1 MYRFFL
7 PRSSF
12 SGSEVCTGSQDLIH
26 HLRDVL
32 RLRPG
37 DVIVFLDNSGWEYET
52 VLVTVAADH
61 IHGEVRQRRLCANE
75 PRTKVTLYQSVLK
88 GERLEWVLQKGT
100 ELGVSAFVPILSE
113 RCIVQ
118 NANEFSSR
126 KTQRWEKILQAAA
139 EQSRR
144 GRIPPLQPI
153 MLFAAACEHVQRSG
167 GLALLPW
174 EGGGVPIRQALQK
187 AGREHPPFS
196 VAVFIGPEGGFSPAE
211 AQLAHD
217 YGLVVVS
224 LGPRILRSETAGITA
239 AALVLYQYGDL

>member
-1 MYRFFL
+1 MHRFFL
-7 PRSSF
+7 PKESF
-12 SGSEVCTGSQDLIH
+12 SGGEVRAEARDQIH

-37 DVIVFLDNSGWEYET
+37 DTVVFLDNSGWEYET
-52 VLVTVAADH
+52 VLLTVDPDRVR
-61 IHGEVRQRRLCANE
+61 GEVRQRRLCANE
-75 PRTKVTLYQSVLK
+75 PRTKVILYQSVLK

-100 ELGVSAFVPILSE
+100 EIGVSAFVPILSE

-126 KTQRWEKILQAAA
+126 KAQRWEKILQAAA

-153 MLFAAACEHVQRSG
+153 MLLAAACEQVQRSG
-167 GLALLPW
+167 GLSLLPW
-174 EGGGVPIRQALQK
+174 EGGGMPLRQALQQ

-196 VAVFIGPEGGFSPAE
+196 VALFIGPEGGFSPSE
-211 AQLAHD
+211 AQLARD
-217 YGLVVVS
+217 YGLLPVS
-224 LGPRILRSETAGITA
+224 LGPRILRAETAGVIA